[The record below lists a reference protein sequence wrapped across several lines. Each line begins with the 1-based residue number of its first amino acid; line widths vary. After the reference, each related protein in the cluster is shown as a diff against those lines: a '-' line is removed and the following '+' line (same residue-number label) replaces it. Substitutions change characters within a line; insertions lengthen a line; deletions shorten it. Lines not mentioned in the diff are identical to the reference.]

1 MASRKSEKRADAQE
15 NGAEGGF
22 ERASR
27 HSPEKLSEWA
37 SLGGETVLA
46 KYGPDYFVD
55 LRKRRKHYPKYKEEA
70 PAVPRT
76 PRLPGG
82 PINGQLGG
90 WARGQKYSS
99 EHRKHWVRQGG
110 IATRTRYGSAFYRK
124 IRKLRKDYPKGY
136 ETRKTVERRRLEAA
150 HHAKLN
156 QTAR

>member
-55 LRKRRKHYPKYKEEA
+55 LRKTPQALPQVQRR
-70 PAVPRT
+70 
-76 PRLPGG
+76 
-82 PINGQLGG
+82 
-90 WARGQKYSS
+90 
-99 EHRKHWVRQGG
+99 
-110 IATRTRYGSAFYRK
+110 SACS
-124 IRKLRKDYPKGY
+124 
-136 ETRKTVERRRLEAA
+136 AA
-150 HHAKLN
+150 H
-156 QTAR
+156 TATSRRTN

>member
-1 MASRKSEKRADAQE
+1 MHKRMARKADSNVRHVTVRRNCP
-15 NGAEGGF
+15 NGL
-22 ERASR
+22 
-27 HSPEKLSEWA
+27 LSAVKQCWRNTA
-37 SLGGETVLA
+37 PIISSICV
-46 KYGPDYFVD
+46 
-55 LRKRRKHYPKYKEEA
+55 KRRKHYPKYKEEA